1 MVISSIVMN
10 CYPPFYESVKEQIK
24 LIPEAEIVFTKESK
38 LAVVLETET
47 TDLAAGIAEEIR
59 VMVGVLSLELV
70 AHFFED
76 EVIGDS
82 KDLYEK
88 VIEESHKN
96 TFLEVQK

>member
-1 MVISSIVMN
+1 MN
-10 CYPPFYESVKEQIK
+10 CYPPFYESVKEEIK

-59 VMVGVLSLELV
+59 IMVGVLSLELV

-76 EVIGDS
+76 EVIGES

-88 VIEESHKN
+88 VIEESHQN